1 VTRSTSSTADLSGR
15 RQRPAPR
22 RRTWLAAACLLAVW
36 VAYFTAL
43 QWSVVRYRLTIV
55 LVLTSTAVL
64 LGTALVRRWRPP
76 DLSPTHL
83 AAALLACGLVAELV
97 PFFSYTTPTQRRA
110 LAHVVAL
117 GCVLAAAA
125 LVLLDRNPALAGRIS
140 AAGIAVLTFVVT
152 SAAAIV
158 LDPAPRIDVW
168 VTLQQAAD
176 GLADGQNM
184 YTMTWTGSPGIQ
196 DAFTYLPWTAVL
208 AAPGRWLAGDVRWA
222 LLVLSLAALAC
233 TAALGRGHAGPGVS
247 RGSIRT
253 SAGALAAVT
262 LLALAPGTVTQSEQ
276 AWTEPMLLA
285 ALACW
290 ALLMRREHAWWAV
303 LPLAVGCASKQHL
316 AVLLPVL
323 ACWQAFGLRRV
334 LATSGLTG
342 VLVLPWFAADPSAMW
357 HDTVGLL
364 VGFHP
369 IRFANTL
376 FLAAQHELSWTPP
389 FWLTG
394 LAVVGTLAAACIVVR
409 RRQPDLAELLGWL
422 ALLLLVATLV
432 NKQGFYNQ
440 YWLVG
445 ALVALAV
452 AAASGSASPGSTRWS
467 ETFVDERLSRED
479 PVQP

>member
-1 VTRSTSSTADLSGR
+1 VARSTSSTADRSGR
-15 RQRPAPR
+15 RQRPAPS
-22 RRTWLAAACLLAVW
+22 RTWPAVVLLIVW
-36 VAYFTAL
+36 VTYFTAL
-43 QWSVVRYRLTIV
+43 QWSVVRYRFTIV
-55 LVLTSTAVL
+55 LVLTSSAAL

-76 DLSPTHL
+76 DLSPAHL

-97 PFFSYTTPTQRRA
+97 PFFSYTTPTERRA

-117 GCVLAAAA
+117 GCVIAAAA
-125 LVLLDRNPALAGRIS
+125 LVLLDRNPALDGRTA
-140 AAGIAVLTFVVT
+140 AAGIAVVTFVVT
-152 SAAAIV
+152 STAVIV

-233 TAALGRGHAGPGVS
+233 TAALGHGHARRAAGH
-247 RGSIRT
+247 GSVRT
-253 SAGALAAVT
+253 SAGALTSVT

-285 ALACW
+285 ALAGW
-290 ALLMRREHAWWAV
+290 ALLVSRGHAWWAV

-357 HDTVGLL
+357 HDTVTLL

-394 LAVVGTLAAACIVVR
+394 LAVVGTLAAACVVVR

-452 AAASGSASPGSTRWS
+452 AAGGDSGGFGSARGS
-467 ETFVDERLSRED
+467 ETFVDERLARQD

>member
-15 RQRPAPR
+15 TQRPAR
-22 RRTWLAAACLLAVW
+22 RRGTWVAAACLLTVW
-36 VAYFTAL
+36 IAYFTAL
-43 QWSVVRYRLTIV
+43 QWSVVRYRLAIV
-55 LVLTSTAVL
+55 LVLTTAAVL
-64 LGTALVRRWRPP
+64 LAAALARRQRPP
-76 DLSPTHL
+76 EVPPELL
-83 AAALLACGLVAELV
+83 AAALLGCAVVAELV
-97 PFFSYTTPTQRRA
+97 PFFSYTTPGERRL
-110 LAHVVAL
+110 LAHVVAA
-117 GCVLAAAA
+117 GCVLSAAA
-125 LVLLDRNPALAGRIS
+125 LLLLDRHHPAGAGRALA
-140 AAGIAVLTFVVT
+140 AGTAVLTFVVS

-176 GLADGQNM
+176 GLSHGQNM

-208 AAPGRWLAGDVRWA
+208 SAPGRWLVGDVRWA
-222 LLVLSLAALAC
+222 LLVLGIAAVAC
-233 TAALGRGHAGPGVS
+233 TAALGRGTGPARPG
-247 RGSIRT
+247 RT
-253 SAGALAAVT
+253 SAGALTAVT
-262 LLALAPGTVTQSEQ
+262 LLALAPGSITQAEQ

-290 ALLMRREHAWWAV
+290 ALLVRRGHPWWAV

-323 ACWQAFGLRRV
+323 ACWQAYGLRRV
-334 LATSGLTG
+334 LATGGLTG
-342 VLVLPWFAADPSAMW
+342 LLVLPWFAADPAAMW
-357 HDTVGLL
+357 HDTVSLL

-376 FLAAQHELSWTPP
+376 YLAAQHELDWTPP

-394 LAVVGTLAAACIVVR
+394 LAIVGTLAAVCIVVR

-440 YWLVG
+440 YWLVAG
-445 ALVALAV
+445 LVALGLAAGGSGVTPGPAV
-452 AAASGSASPGSTRWS
+452 GS
-467 ETFVDERLSRED
+467 ETLVHERLPRQD

>member
-1 VTRSTSSTADLSGR
+1 MGS
-15 RQRPAPR
+15 
-22 RRTWLAAACLLAVW
+22 AALLVVW
-36 VAYFTAL
+36 VVYFTAL
-43 QWSVVRYRLTIV
+43 QWSVVRYRLAIV
-55 LVLTSTAVL
+55 LVVTSAAAL
-64 LGTALVRRWRPP
+64 LATALVRRWRPAAVP
-76 DLSPTHL
+76 RGYL
-83 AAALLACGLVAELV
+83 AAALLACGLVTELV
-97 PFFSYTTPTQRRA
+97 PFFSYTAPAERRA
-110 LAHVVAL
+110 LAHTV
-117 GCVLAAAA
+117 
-125 LVLLDRNPALAGRIS
+125 
-140 AAGIAVLTFVVT
+140 AAGIAVLTFVVS

-176 GLADGQNM
+176 GLSHGQNM
-184 YTMTWTGSPGIQ
+184 YTMTWRDSPGIQ

-208 AAPGRWLAGDVRWA
+208 SAPGRWLVGDVRWA
-222 LLVLSLAALAC
+222 LLVLGIAAVAC
-233 TAALGRGHAGPGVS
+233 TAALGRGTGPARAG
-247 RGSIRT
+247 RT
-253 SAGALAAVT
+253 SAGALTAVT
-262 LLALAPGTVTQSEQ
+262 LLALAPGSITQAEQ

-290 ALLMRREHAWWAV
+290 ALLVRRGHPWWAV

-323 ACWQAFGLRRV
+323 ACWQAYGLRRV
-334 LATSGLTG
+334 LATGGLTG
-342 VLVLPWFAADPSAMW
+342 LLVLPWFAADPAAMW
-357 HDTVGLL
+357 HDTVSLL

-376 FLAAQHELSWTPP
+376 YLAAQHELDWTPP

-394 LAVVGTLAAACIVVR
+394 LAIVGTLAAACLVVR

-440 YWLVG
+440 YWLVAG
-445 ALVALAV
+445 LVALGLAAGGSGVTPGPAV
-452 AAASGSASPGSTRWS
+452 GS
-467 ETFVDERLSRED
+467 ETLVHERLPRQD